1 MVDKNEIE
9 KVLGNLMDTI
19 PEIEGLICA
28 EKGKVLIGQTLTESM
43 DKQKIAESCISILEN
58 GDTLS
63 KTIEKG
69 GVKEIN
75 VRYDDGYTVI
85 VGSPDLVFIALT
97 GNDAAPS
104 LGLIQRNLR
113 LALPK

>member
-28 EKGKVLIGQTLTESM
+28 ENGKVLIGQTLTDM
-43 DKQKIAESCISILEN
+43 DKQKISESCISILEN
-58 GDTLS
+58 GNTLS
-63 KTIEKG
+63 ETIEKG

-75 VRYDDGYTVI
+75 VRFDDGYAVV
-85 VGSPDLVFIALT
+85 VGSPKLVFIALT

>member
-1 MVDKNEIE
+1 MADKAEIE

-28 EKGKVLIGQTLTESM
+28 ENGKVLIGQTITDLN
-43 DKQKIAESCISILEN
+43 KQSISESCIKILEN
-58 GDTLS
+58 GGALS

-69 GVKEIN
+69 DVKEIN
-75 VRYDDGYTVI
+75 VRFDDGYAVI
-85 VGSPDLVFIALT
+85 VGTPKLLFIALT